1 MTPLLSYNF
10 YDIFTIIKIINAI
23 ITTSTAIATLLIAV
37 IIAYSI
43 IVSAT
48 SITVITVTV
57 NHVIITCLQKTFMI
71 FKNIKH
77 IKNVTRFNVIYVS
90 RCFLELSP
98 LKTTKNKIQLPMNT
112 IKKTAQLTLVTFSD
126 IQLCSI
132 TI

>member
-1 MTPLLSYNF
+1 MEILNYNF
-10 YDIFTIIKIINAI
+10 YDIFIIIKIINAI

-48 SITVITVTV
+48 SITVTVIV

-71 FKNIKH
+71 FRNIKH
-77 IKNVTRFNVIYVS
+77 IKNITRFNVIYVS

-98 LKTTKNKIQLPMNT
+98 LKITKNKIQLPMNT
-112 IKKTAQLTLVTFSD
+112 TKKTAQLTLVTFSD